1 MARPLKYPQLA
12 QLKAPG
18 DEVTLPDDG
27 DELLM
32 LADARAK
39 ARWYARHHKFP
50 VEITRVQG
58 GLLVRRLEQAASPV
72 AAA

>member
-12 QLKAPG
+12 QLKAAG
-18 DEVTLPDDG
+18 DEVVLLDDG

-32 LADARAK
+32 LEDARAK
-39 ARWYARHHKFP
+39 ARWYAKRHQFR
-50 VEITRVQG
+50 VEIARVPG
-58 GLLVRRLEQAASPV
+58 GLLVRRLEQV

>member
-12 QLKAPG
+12 QLKNAG

-32 LADARAK
+32 LAYARAK
-39 ARWYARHHKFP
+39 ARWYARHHKFKI
-50 VEITRVQG
+50 EITRVPG
-58 GLLVRRLEQAASPV
+58 GLLVRRLEQV

>member
-12 QLKAPG
+12 QLKAAG

-27 DELLM
+27 T
-32 LADARAK
+32 ARAK
-39 ARWYARHHKFP
+39 ARWYARHHEFN

-58 GLLVRRLEQAASPV
+58 GLLVRRLERV
-72 AAA
+72 A

>member
-12 QLKAPG
+12 QLKNPG
-18 DEVTLPDDG
+18 DEVTLPDEG
-27 DELLM
+27 T
-32 LADARAK
+32 ARAK
-39 ARWYARHHKFP
+39 ARWYARHHKFQ
-50 VEITRVQG
+50 VEITPVPG

>member
-39 ARWYARHHKFP
+39 ARWYAQHHKFR
-50 VEITRVQG
+50 VEIARVPG
-58 GLLVRRLEQAASPV
+58 GLLVRRLEQV